1 MYVYAHWHE
10 IRIELNEKKTPTAV
24 ALAVKLHAF
33 TRNKSKKMTFRC
45 SLIPRFSS
53 SNSYSSS
60 SMSSSRSL
68 SRCLRFSPSASLSLP
83 LPLPLPLPSPSPSAS
98 SSAWSTINPSR
109 FVSCASSSSAESII
123 LQHYVTAKWKFYM
136 YLCSSNVWLK
146 QIEIKLW
153 SLRLVYTKQACTSSS
168 MQHTFFFVFAVK
180 SSLVFFLLFE
190 FLLSVGQ
197 QLAVWI

>member
-1 MYVYAHWHE
+1 
-10 IRIELNEKKTPTAV
+10 
-24 ALAVKLHAF
+24 
-33 TRNKSKKMTFRC
+33 MTFRC

-109 FVSCASSSSAESII
+109 FVSCASSSSAESITTLCYSKIKI
-123 LQHYVTAKWKFYM
+123 LHVSLLVKRM
-136 YLCSSNVWLK
+136 
-146 QIEIKLW
+146 IKTNRDQALIITFGLYKA
-153 SLRLVYTKQACTSSS
+153 SMHFEFNATHLLLRLRCQELACVFSS
-168 MQHTFFFVFAVK
+168 F
-180 SSLVFFLLFE
+180 
-190 FLLSVGQ
+190 
-197 QLAVWI
+197 